1 MAKDRITRG
10 DLEAAFTRVIG
21 EGEATAADNAP
32 GAIAAIAAG
41 VATAITG
48 AYLVG
53 RRRGR
58 SRRTTVEI
66 RRL

>member
-1 MAKDRITRG
+1 MAADRITRG
-10 DLEAAFTRVIG
+10 DLEAAFARVIG

-32 GAIAAIAAG
+32 GAAAAIAAG
-41 VATAITG
+41 VATAVAG

-58 SRRTTVEI
+58 ARRTTVEI